1 MRRFLL
7 LLASMFLV
15 GAAQAQLKTVVIIVP
30 YAAGG
35 GPDVQARQFGAK
47 LAPVLGV
54 PVVVENK
61 VGAAGVLAAQYVKL
75 AKPDGNTV
83 LLGASTHLVLK
94 HLQPDLGFDPIADFV
109 PIINVATSP
118 TVLIVRADHPAKSA
132 RDLVTLLKANPGRM
146 NYSSGGI
153 GTAAHLAGATF
164 LAVNGLRASHIPLKG
179 SVEIAASLLRG
190 DTDFALPITGT
201 GVPQVK
207 NGKFR
212 ALGVSSAE
220 RLSELPDVPT
230 LVEVFKNDLLVQ
242 ESWYGLWAP
251 ARTPAEP
258 VKRLYAA
265 SLKTLADPELQKQ
278 FVNAGAAA
286 APSAS
291 PEAYAAFVKSENAK
305 WAQIVKLSAAK
316 AD

>member
-1 MRRFLL
+1 MKRIAFLL
-7 LLASMFLV
+7 ALLLFAS
-15 GAAQAQLKTVVIIVP
+15 GACAQVKTVSLIVP

-47 LAPVLGV
+47 LAPILGV

-61 VGAAGVLAAQYVKL
+61 VGAAGVLAAMYVKQ
-75 AKPDGNTV
+75 ARPDGGTV

-132 RDLVTLLKANPGRM
+132 RDLVALLKANPGKM

-190 DTDFALPITGT
+190 DTDFAFPITGT

-207 NGKFR
+207 AGKFR
-212 ALGVSSAE
+212 ALGVSSAA
-220 RLSELPDVPT
+220 RLGELPDVPT
-230 LVEVFKNDLLVQ
+230 LVELFKNDLLVQ

-251 ARTPAEP
+251 AKTPAEP
-258 VKRLYAA
+258 VKRLFAA
-265 SLKTLADPELQKQ
+265 SLKALADPELQKQ
-278 FVNAGAAA
+278 FMNAGAEA